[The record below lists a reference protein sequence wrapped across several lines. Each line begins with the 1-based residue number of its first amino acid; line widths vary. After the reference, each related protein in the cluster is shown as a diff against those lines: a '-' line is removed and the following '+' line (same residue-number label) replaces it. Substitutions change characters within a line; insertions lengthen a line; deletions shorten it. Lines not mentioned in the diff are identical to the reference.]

1 MTDKAPPA
9 TLEPLKF
16 QVADSERG
24 VRLDRF
30 LVAQL
35 PHVSR
40 SRIQQ
45 TLESGKVWIEGL
57 QRDSHLKSSHHLHG
71 GETVCVEL
79 EAPPPLRGF
88 PESIPLEIL
97 HEDDCLV
104 AINNPAGMAVH
115 LGAGVRSGTLV
126 NALLHRFQ
134 SLSSVGGEARPG
146 IVHRLDRNTSGIV
159 LIAKDDQTHRNLA
172 AQFSSRTVHKQYI
185 ALVHGRISPDHGTIS
200 TPISRDLVR
209 RTRMTT
215 RRRDGRSALTRY
227 QLMECFRGFSL
238 LSVEISTG
246 RMHQIRVHLSSI
258 GHPVAGDTL
267 YGAPSRISASLLKNP
282 SQIASQT
289 ESETFSTLPRQ
300 FLHATRIRFQHPKT
314 GQPVELHSPL
324 PSDLAEFLSALVP

>member
-1 MTDKAPPA
+1 MTNKTPVVS
-9 TLEPLKF
+9 EPQKF
-16 QVADSERG
+16 LVADSYRG
-24 VRLDRF
+24 TRLDRF
-30 LVAQL
+30 LVAHL
-35 PHVSR
+35 PLVSR

-45 TLESGKVWIEGL
+45 SMDSGHIWIEGL
-57 QRDSHLKSSHHLHG
+57 PRTMPLKSSRRLHG

-97 HEDDCLV
+97 YEDDCLV
-104 AINNPAGMAVH
+104 AINKPAGMAVH
-115 LGAGVRSGTLV
+115 MGAGVSSGTLV

-185 ALVHGRISPDHGTIS
+185 ALVHGRISPYQGTIS

-215 RRRDGRSALTRY
+215 RRKEGRSALTRY
-227 QLMECFRGFSL
+227 HLKESFLGFSL
-238 LSVEISTG
+238 LSVEIATG
-246 RMHQIRVHLSSI
+246 RTHQIRVHLSSI
-258 GHPVAGDTL
+258 GYPIAGDTL
-267 YGAPSRISASLLKNP
+267 YGAPASISAALLKNQSLRVSH
-282 SQIASQT
+282 SQSA
-289 ESETFSTLPRQ
+289 TLPTVHRH
-300 FLHATRIRFQHPKT
+300 FLHATRIRFQNQKT
-314 GQPVELHSPL
+314 GQPIELHSPL
-324 PSDLAEFLSALVP
+324 PSDLSEFLSSLVP